1 MADELKPE
9 ERDKDDPALLAEQAK
24 EQVLKLAADLRAA
37 KVPIE
42 TEPPATYR
50 P

>member
-1 MADELKPE
+1 MEEKAPE
-9 ERDKDDPALLAEQAK
+9 TRDKDDPTLLAEQAR
-24 EQVLKLAADLRAA
+24 EQVLKHAADLRSA